1 MAECPICDKNIGL
14 FNLSAV
20 SGKYHGDYYEFC
32 SEDCAAIA
40 SKEDPDAPASGRQSA
55 YLAEKASAVTEIQFF
70 TSEKIAS
77 LTITTALG
85 TARGA
90 TVRSKHVGS
99 DLAAGLKSI
108 VGGELKGY
116 TELLAEGREEAIC
129 RMKAD
134 AHEMGANAIVMTR
147 FTTSM
152 IADGAVE
159 VMAYGTAVIVE
170 GQETE

>member
-1 MAECPICDKNIGL
+1 MAECPICNESIS
-14 FNLSAV
+14 FFSTSAMGV
-20 SGKYHGDYYEFC
+20 NYRGSYYQVC
-32 SEDCAAIA
+32 SENCADVARKENSIEVEANLAALDPKSQAI
-40 SKEDPDAPASGRQSA
+40 SA
-55 YLAEKASAVTEIQFF
+55 IRFV
-70 TSEKIAS
+70 TSEAIPTLKVVSAF
-77 LTITTALG
+77 G

-116 TELLAEGREEAIC
+116 TELLAEGREEAIY

-159 VMAYGTAVIVE
+159 VMAYGTAVVVE